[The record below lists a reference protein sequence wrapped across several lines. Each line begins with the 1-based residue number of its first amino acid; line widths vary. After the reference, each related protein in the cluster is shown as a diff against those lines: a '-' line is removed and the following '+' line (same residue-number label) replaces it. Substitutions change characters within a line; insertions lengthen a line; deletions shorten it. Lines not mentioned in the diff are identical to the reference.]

1 MQTEI
6 KRLSVLIIDCML
18 AWCVG
23 KSIQCLA
30 LLLALGCAI
39 DNIDMR
45 EPLLPR
51 PLPGLHL
58 SHAGLNGL
66 TGCHGCREMW

>member
-39 DNIDMR
+39 DMR
-45 EPLLPR
+45 EPLLTL
-51 PLPGLHL
+51 PLLGLHL
-58 SHAGLNGL
+58 SHAPAGLNGL
-66 TGCHGCREMW
+66 TGCHGCRQMW